1 MSLVSLGN
9 AAFAVFVAEG
19 RLRHALIAVL
29 FAVIAGIYALTNRPQ
44 EDERD
49 ATEEEIAALEAEHGP
64 FLPADD
70 EG

>member
-1 MSLVSLGN
+1 MIVRDTSWKAMLGK
-9 AAFAVFVAEG
+9 G
-19 RLRHALIAVL
+19 
-29 FAVIAGIYALTNRPQ
+29 
-44 EDERD
+44 ERE